1 MVSRGSVV
9 GAGRRDPRAT
19 GSVHERRQYT
29 SLYVTSFA
37 TGAGAVSG

>member
-9 GAGRRDPRAT
+9 VGGRRVRT
-19 GSVHERRQYT
+19 GSAHERHQYT